1 MISHLLRNNTAK
13 LYPSARE
20 DKGEL
25 VIDMQWN
32 TFDVYYSPPHDGMD
46 AFERDLDEDEGGGGG
61 AGIWGSSEREDD
73 DDLKDTLGYT
83 LEDVRPINR

>member
-1 MISHLLRNNTAK
+1 MRNNTAK
-13 LYPSARE
+13 LYPSTRE

-46 AFERDLDEDEGGGGG
+46 AFEKDRGKYEDG
-61 AGIWGSSEREDD
+61 AGGTSIWGRPEKEED